1 MAHLLETSILNL
13 STLIEKET
21 QNTKL
26 VERARRLASWS
37 SLCTP
42 SNDSFEETDQPYV
55 AMAQEL
61 KEDTK
66 APLEGH

>member
-1 MAHLLETSILNL
+1 MAHLLETSILNF
-13 STLIEKET
+13 STLIEKKT

-26 VERARRLASWS
+26 VETARKLASWS
-37 SLCTP
+37 SQYIP
-42 SNDSFEETDQPYV
+42 SNDSFEETDQPYA

>member
-1 MAHLLETSILNL
+1 MAHLLETSILNF

-37 SLCTP
+37 SLYTP